1 MRPGYHPGTDEVYNM
16 TANPRG
22 IALIINNRSFDHHP
36 EHGQL
41 KTRKGSL
48 QDLRQLRV
56 LFKALGFV
64 VKTKEDLSK
73 PELLNELDSVASKDH
88 SSYDCFV
95 LWLMSHGKSGEVFCS
110 DGETLPIKTAHD
122 KFSNCETLRGKPK
135 LFFIQAC
142 RGKKEDEGAAVMRDD
157 ASPSQ
162 CFDPSVDKDK
172 PSPARVSP
180 THADFLYA
188 YATVDEYVSYRHSK
202 EGSFFVS
209 SFVEAFRERAA
220 HDHLL
225 DILTNVNNRVS
236 EMVATLPALEDKSEI
251 KDFKQASEVKYT
263 LRKKVRF

>member
-1 MRPGYHPGTDEVYNM
+1 M

-22 IALIINNRSFDHHP
+22 IALIINNWSFDDHP
-36 EHGQL
+36 EHGTL

-64 VKTKEDLSK
+64 VKTKEDLNK
-73 PELLNELDSVASKDH
+73 TELLNELDIVASKDH

-95 LWLMSHGKSGEVFCS
+95 LWLMSHGRSGEVFCS

-142 RGKKEDEGAAVMRDD
+142 RGKKEDEGVAVMRDD
-157 ASPSQ
+157 ASPSPIESPSQ
-162 CFDPSVDKDK
+162 CSDPPADKDK
-172 PSPARVSP
+172 PLPAKVSP

-188 YATVDEYVSYRHSK
+188 YATVDEYVSYRTSQ
-202 EGSFFVS
+202 GSFFVRGL
-209 SFVEAFRERAA
+209 VEAFRERATR
-220 HDHLL
+220 DHLL
-225 DILTNVNNRVS
+225 DILTNVNKRVS
-236 EMVATLPALEDKSEI
+236 DMVATLPALKDKTEI
-251 KDFKQASEVKYT
+251 KDFKQASEFKST
-263 LRKKVRF
+263 LLKKVRF